1 MVIVKTASVTE
12 LKANLSR
19 YLDMVRRGNEV
30 QVLERGVPIARLV
43 GLERTVVRGAK
54 EEGEK
59 LQRLERAGI
68 IVRGTGDL
76 RWLLE
81 RDPPKIQGAALSEA
95 LRADRED
102 RF

>member
-1 MVIVKTASVTE
+1 MKTASVTE

-43 GLERTVVRGAK
+43 GLERTAVRGAK
-54 EEGEK
+54 EEEEK

-81 RDPPKIQGAALSEA
+81 RDPPKIPGADLSEA